1 MTLEEKVHLVQNN
14 IECAAKKSGR
24 NKDDILLVAASK
36 MQTADK
42 IKEAQNCGLSVFGEN
57 KAQELLEKYPY
68 IDNVKWHFIGH
79 LQKNK
84 VKSIIDKVEL
94 IHSVDSIELLEEIDK
109 RSKSINKVM
118 PVLIQINIGKEETKS
133 GINEDEVDSFL
144 EKAIEYKNIKISG
157 FMAIPPKVENK
168 EDSRVYFTRMKSLF
182 DRVKDLKCP
191 QLNIKYLSMG
201 MTNDYEIAIE
211 EGANIVRV
219 GTGIFGERKY

>member
-1 MTLEEKVHLVQNN
+1 MTLEEKIHLVQNN

-24 NKDDILLVAASK
+24 SKDDILLVAASK
-36 MQTADK
+36 MQTVDK
-42 IKEAQNCGLSVFGEN
+42 IKEAQNNGLSVFGEN

-68 IDNVKWHFIGH
+68 IDNVRWHFIGH

-84 VKSIIDKVEL
+84 VKYIIDKVEL

-133 GINEDEVDSFL
+133 GINEDEVDSFI
-144 EKAIEYKNIKISG
+144 EKAMEYKNIKISG
-157 FMAIPPKVENK
+157 FMAIPPKVEDK
-168 EDSRVYFTRMKSLF
+168 EDSRVYFMRMRSLF
-182 DRVKDLKCP
+182 DRIRDLKCS

-211 EGANIVRV
+211 EGANMVRV

>member
-1 MTLEEKVHLVQNN
+1 MTLEEKIHLVQNN

-24 NKDDILLVAASK
+24 SKDDILLVAASK
-36 MQTADK
+36 MQNVDK
-42 IKEAQNCGLSVFGEN
+42 IKEVQNNGLSVFGEN

-84 VKSIIDKVEL
+84 VKYIIDKVEL

-144 EKAIEYKNIKISG
+144 ESAMKYKNIKISG
-157 FMAIPPKVENK
+157 FMAIPPKVEDK
-168 EDSRVYFTRMKSLF
+168 EDSRVYFMRMRSLF
-182 DRVKDLKCP
+182 DRIKDLKCS

-211 EGANIVRV
+211 EGANMVRI

>member
-1 MTLEEKVHLVQNN
+1 MTLEEKIHLVQNN

-24 NKDDILLVAASK
+24 SKDDILLVAASK
-36 MQTADK
+36 MQNVDK
-42 IKEAQNCGLSVFGEN
+42 IKEVQNNGLSVFGEN

-84 VKSIIDKVEL
+84 VKYIIDKVEL

-144 EKAIEYKNIKISG
+144 ESAMKYKNIKISG
-157 FMAIPPKVENK
+157 FMAIPPKVEDK
-168 EDSRVYFTRMKSLF
+168 EDSRVYFMRMRSLF
-182 DRVKDLKCP
+182 DRIRDLKCS

-211 EGANIVRV
+211 EGANMVRV

>member
-1 MTLEEKVHLVQNN
+1 MTLEEKIHLVQNN

-24 NKDDILLVAASK
+24 SKDDILLVAASK
-36 MQTADK
+36 MQTVDK
-42 IKEAQNCGLSVFGEN
+42 IKEAQNNGLSVFGEN

-84 VKSIIDKVEL
+84 VKYIIDKVEL

-109 RSKSINKVM
+109 RSKSISKVM

-133 GINEDEVDSFL
+133 GINEDEVDSFI
-144 EKAIEYKNIKISG
+144 EKAMEYKNIKISG
-157 FMAIPPKVENK
+157 FMAIPPKVEDK
-168 EDSRVYFTRMKSLF
+168 EDSRVYFMRMRSLF
-182 DRVKDLKCP
+182 DRIRNLKCS

-211 EGANIVRV
+211 EGANMVRV